1 MVCQFV
7 DKREVEIP
15 VIVFGNRLV
24 AVGRHLLTVGVRVFV
39 VSVLAV
45 YSIRTETI
53 PFDRSMTTESG
64 FTTRCDKSTALSA
77 TESHSS

>member
-1 MVCQFV
+1 ML
-7 DKREVEIP
+7 IP
-15 VIVFGNRLV
+15 TKF
-24 AVGRHLLTVGVRVFV
+24 LL
-39 VSVLAV
+39 SP
-45 YSIRTETI
+45 YIRTETI